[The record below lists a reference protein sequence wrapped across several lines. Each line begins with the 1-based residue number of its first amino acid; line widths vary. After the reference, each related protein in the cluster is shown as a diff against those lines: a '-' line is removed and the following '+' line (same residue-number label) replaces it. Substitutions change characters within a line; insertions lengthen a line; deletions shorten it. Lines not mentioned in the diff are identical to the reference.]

1 MFALLNVA
9 FLERRISRVQ
19 RALYLR
25 FGGSFA
31 ASDAVNIVQQE
42 RFKGMDQRIDMFTM
56 DIESLTTWGIEPPPD

>member
-1 MFALLNVA
+1 M
-9 FLERRISRVQ
+9 Q